1 MSRHC
6 QSVGEG
12 VVSESILRWEEH
24 SGKTGK
30 QGLFETTW
38 WRNWGNNTGNVF
50 GKGLIV
56 VLKRL
61 DFTANEGLV
70 LLCPH
75 CKETWCL
82 CGMGILPPSWPQYT
96 VSHLINT
103 WHYLF
108 PISSLWSC
116 SFSFHIPQSSEWM
129 EQGSLRWWWKVIL
142 ITSTFPAS
150 SIYEWLW
157 NYILNPHQQSLTRH
171 WHYFFL
177 HYYCNPLQATW
188 LLRPLIPLHP
198 SLPHLL
204 TFLFL

>member
-1 MSRHC
+1 MFSL
-6 QSVGEG
+6 SPPEWVAIDG
-12 VVSESILRWEEH
+12 VWRREVASESILRWEEQWENW
-24 SGKTGK
+24 KTK

-61 DFTANEGLV
+61 DFIANEGLV

-82 CGMGILPPSWPQYT
+82 CGRGILPPSWPRYT

-108 PISSLWSC
+108 PTSSLWVLLLLLP
-116 SFSFHIPQSSEWM
+116 HTPKQWM
-129 EQGSLRWWWKVIL
+129 NGSGKSKIMVE
-142 ITSTFPAS
+142 SHF
-150 SIYEWLW
+150 
-157 NYILNPHQQSLTRH
+157 NYIHL
-171 WHYFFL
+171 
-177 HYYCNPLQATW
+177 
-188 LLRPLIPLHP
+188 P
-198 SLPHLL
+198 SLIHLWMAVKL
-204 TFLFL
+204 YP